1 MGGGPGLWSGG
12 PRRQWVA
19 CVALLI
25 VLLPF
30 PSPAQQQENR
40 LDRFN
45 RVGARFNHWMLQH
58 AVKPVA
64 KGYNLIVPKLAQEAI
79 ANLLLNLE
87 RPRDIANSLLQGKP
101 RRAGRHLAILLL
113 NSTFGAGGIFYVS
126 HRVLDDDSPETF
138 NETLG
143 TWGVPPGP
151 YLVLP
156 LVVPPL
162 AETSPRRLLGTLVDL
177 PLNPL
182 FWIPGT
188 TGTIASASG
197 SATGGLNAIASL
209 MPVPWASD
217 SEWEA
222 FETFFGERTPY
233 PDQKLLFY
241 QNQQLD
247 VED

>member
-1 MGGGPGLWSGG
+1 MSGG
-12 PRRQWVA
+12 PERWRGRPRRQRVA
-19 CVALLI
+19 CAALLV
-25 VLLPF
+25 VLLPS
-30 PSPAQQQENR
+30 PSLAQQQEGR

-45 RVGARFNHWMLQH
+45 RGSARFNHWMLQH
-58 AVKPVA
+58 AVKPLA
-64 KGYNLIVPKLAQEAI
+64 KGYNLVVPKLAQEAI
-79 ANLLLNLE
+79 SNILLNLE

-101 RRAGRHLAILLL
+101 RRAGRHLAIFLL

-143 TWGVPPGP
+143 TWGLPPGP

-162 AETSPRRLLGTLVDL
+162 AETSPRRLLGTLADV

-188 TGTIASASG
+188 SGTIASASA

-233 PDQKLLFY
+233 PDQKRLFFE
-241 QNQQLD
+241 NQHFD